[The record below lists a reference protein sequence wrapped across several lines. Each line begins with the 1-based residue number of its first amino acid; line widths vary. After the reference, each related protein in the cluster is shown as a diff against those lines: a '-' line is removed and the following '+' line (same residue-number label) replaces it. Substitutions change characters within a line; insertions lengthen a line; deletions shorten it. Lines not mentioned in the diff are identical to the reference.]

1 MIEYDLLLKKN
12 ISRFQA
18 YISILFL
25 YFIIYLCNMTTT
37 VHTQE
42 DMGNTWMEIISD
54 FTYIYNIYIDVYDCE
69 FFYNKH

>member
-1 MIEYDLLLKKN
+1 MVEYDLLLKKN

-42 DMGNTWMEIISD
+42 DMGNT
-54 FTYIYNIYIDVYDCE
+54 
-69 FFYNKH
+69 